1 MERGIT
7 TIDSAPSQK
16 ARHTVEWLKNHGQKF
31 ILEEDWPA
39 NSPGMAPLGY
49 CVNGILKGI
58 ISHRKPTTEDGMKR
72 VIREELARF
81 NLGIIRAACQSG
93 KDVWKR

>member
-1 MERGIT
+1 
-7 TIDSAPSQK
+7 
-16 ARHTVEWLKNHGQKF
+16 
-31 ILEEDWPA
+31 
-39 NSPGMAPLGY
+39 MAPLGC

-81 NLGIIRAACQSG
+81 NLGIIRAALSVWQGRVETMTECQG
-93 KDVWKR
+93 YEVEHFRN